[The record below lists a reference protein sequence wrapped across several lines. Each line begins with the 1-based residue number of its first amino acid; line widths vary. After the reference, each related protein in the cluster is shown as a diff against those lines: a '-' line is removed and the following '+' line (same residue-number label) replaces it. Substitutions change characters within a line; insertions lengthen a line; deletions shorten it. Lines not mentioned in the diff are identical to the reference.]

1 MDYNITL
8 TTNDDVN
15 IYLCTDYNDPKILDN
30 DWFDTEEYISVLKV
44 AIPKTAPK
52 DNIVIAK

>member
-1 MDYNITL
+1 
-8 TTNDDVN
+8 
-15 IYLCTDYNDPKILDN
+15 LCTDYNDPKILDN